1 MTESMK
7 CVDHST
13 NGLDDSPK
21 WAELYPSLRSFA
33 KHLIYSFKV
42 SSWHGQEEDMIEDI
56 VQEAATRIL
65 EHIRRAE
72 CGDAT
77 PIHCLERVIWT
88 VIRNYCIDM
97 SRHDCRL
104 VHTSTSEY
112 ANGRCP
118 NLGSQMSIVE
128 LAIEHVYEEGLFTL
142 LAREIVE
149 LPDKQRTALLI
160 DLANLMQFDG
170 QPTPLQSAFLALG
183 IDLRE
188 YQRPLS
194 VNYLERCKHS
204 SLLSLAYKRIACM
217 PSVKSYV
224 SHA

>member
-7 CVDHST
+7 FVDHSI
-13 NGLDDSPK
+13 NGLDDSAK

-42 SSWHGQEEDMIEDI
+42 SSWYGQEEDIVEDI

-65 EHIRRAE
+65 ERARRAE
-72 CGDAT
+72 YGDAA
-77 PIHCLERVIWT
+77 PIHSLEQIVWT

-97 SRHDCRL
+97 SRRDYRL

-112 ANGRCP
+112 AYGRCP
-118 NLGSQMSIVE
+118 NLGGQLNIVE
-128 LAIEHVYEEGLFTL
+128 LAIEHVYEEELFTL

-149 LPDKQRTALLI
+149 LPDKQRTALLL
-160 DLANLMQFDG
+160 DLANLMQFDS

-183 IDLRE
+183 VDLHE
-188 YQRPLS
+188 YQQAPPIS
-194 VNYLERCKHS
+194 YPERCKHS
-204 SLLSLAYKRIACM
+204 SLLSFVYKRIART
-217 PSVKSYV
+217 PSIKSYI
-224 SHA
+224 SPT